1 MVRPSCAHV
10 RESGR
15 FGQMEATMARP
26 DVSEERRAQI
36 LDAALEVFARQGFH
50 EARMDD
56 IAQASGLSKGA
67 LYLYYKSKDAIIG
80 ALLTSIFNIAMRSSL
95 TVEHEDGPVRDRLLE
110 VTERFAG
117 EIDRFSRAMPVM
129 LEFYAIAARDR
140 TVRKYL
146 GEIMDE
152 YAALVAHHLAQGIE
166 RGEFR
171 AGDPHDLA
179 VGLIAIWEGMA
190 LLWAMSPERI
200 QWREQATL
208 AVKTFLDGLATSP
221 TTP

>member
-1 MVRPSCAHV
+1 MGRPSCACM
-10 RESGR
+10 RETGR
-15 FGQMEATMARP
+15 IGQMEAMMARP

-80 ALLTSIFNIAMRSSL
+80 ALLTSIFNIAMRGSL
-95 TVEHEDGPVRDRLLE
+95 AVEHADGPVRDRILE
-110 VTERFAG
+110 ITERFAG

-140 TVRKYL
+140 TVRKYM
-146 GEIMDE
+146 GEILDE
-152 YAALVAHHLAQGIE
+152 YAELVAHLLAQGIAS
-166 RGEFR
+166 GEFR
-171 AGDPHDLA
+171 GGDPHDLA

-190 LLWAMSPERI
+190 LLWAISPERI
-200 QWREQATL
+200 QWRKQTTL
-208 AVKTFLDGLATSP
+208 AVKAFLDGLATP
-221 TTP
+221 TSSS

>member
-1 MVRPSCAHV
+1 
-10 RESGR
+10 
-15 FGQMEATMARP
+15 MARP

-95 TVEHEDGPVRDRLLE
+95 TAAREDGTIRDRILE
-110 VTERFAG
+110 ITERFAG
-117 EIDRFSRAMPVM
+117 EIDRFSRAVPVM

-140 TVRKYL
+140 TVRKYM
-146 GEIMDE
+146 GEIFEE
-152 YAALVAHHLAQGIE
+152 YSALVARLLEQGMA
-166 RGEFR
+166 RGELR
-171 AGDPHDLA
+171 RGGDAHDLA

-190 LLWAMSPERI
+190 LLWAMSPERVH
-200 QWREQATL
+200 WREQATL
-208 AVKTFLDGLATSP
+208 AVTTFLDGL
-221 TTP
+221 TPPSAS

>member
-1 MVRPSCAHV
+1 
-10 RESGR
+10 
-15 FGQMEATMARP
+15 MARP

-67 LYLYYKSKDAIIG
+67 LYLYYKSKDALIG

-95 TVEHEDGPVRDRLLE
+95 AAEHDDGPIRERLMQ
-110 VTERFAG
+110 VTERFAV

-140 TVRKYL
+140 TVRKYM
-146 GEIMDE
+146 GEVFDE
-152 YAALVAHHLAQGIE
+152 YAALVAHLLAQGIE

-171 AGDPHDLA
+171 GGDPHDLA

-208 AVKTFLDGLATSP
+208 AVKTFLDGLAAPPSAS
-221 TTP
+221 

>member
-1 MVRPSCAHV
+1 
-10 RESGR
+10 
-15 FGQMEATMARP
+15 MARP

-95 TVEHEDGPVRDRLLE
+95 TAAREDGTIRDRILE
-110 VTERFAG
+110 ITERFAG
-117 EIDRFSRAMPVM
+117 EIDRFSRAVPVM

-140 TVRKYL
+140 TVRKYM
-146 GEIMDE
+146 GEIFEE
-152 YAALVAHHLAQGIE
+152 YSALVARLLEQGMA

-171 AGDPHDLA
+171 RGGDAHALA

-190 LLWAMSPERI
+190 LLWAMSPERV

-208 AVKTFLDGLATSP
+208 AVATFLDGL
-221 TTP
+221 TPPPVS

>member
-1 MVRPSCAHV
+1 
-10 RESGR
+10 
-15 FGQMEATMARP
+15 MARP

-36 LDAALEVFARQGFH
+36 LVAALEVFARQGFH

-95 TVEHEDGPVRDRLLE
+95 TAAREDGTIRDRILE
-110 VTERFAG
+110 ITERFAG
-117 EIDRFSRAMPVM
+117 EIDRFSRAVPVM

-140 TVRKYL
+140 TVRKYM
-146 GEIMDE
+146 GEIFEE
-152 YAALVAHHLAQGIE
+152 YSALVARLLEQGMA
-166 RGEFR
+166 RGELR
-171 AGDPHDLA
+171 RGGDAHDLA

-190 LLWAMSPERI
+190 LLWAMSPERV

-208 AVKTFLDGLATSP
+208 AVTTFLDGL
-221 TTP
+221 TPPSAS

>member
-1 MVRPSCAHV
+1 
-10 RESGR
+10 
-15 FGQMEATMARP
+15 MARP

-80 ALLTSIFNIAMRSSL
+80 ALLTSIFNIAMRGPL
-95 TVEHEDGPVRDRLLE
+95 AAEHTDGPIRDRIQE

-140 TVRKYL
+140 TVRKYM
-146 GEIMDE
+146 GEIFEE
-152 YAALVAHHLAQGIE
+152 YSALVARLLEQGMA

-171 AGDPHDLA
+171 RGGDAHALA

-190 LLWAMSPERI
+190 LLWAMSPERV

-208 AVKTFLDGLATSP
+208 AVATFLDGL
-221 TTP
+221 TPPPVS

>member
-1 MVRPSCAHV
+1 
-10 RESGR
+10 
-15 FGQMEATMARP
+15 MARP

-95 TVEHEDGPVRDRLLE
+95 TAAREDGTIRDRILE
-110 VTERFAG
+110 ITERFAG
-117 EIDRFSRAMPVM
+117 EIDRFSRAVPVM

-140 TVRKYL
+140 TVRKYM
-146 GEIMDE
+146 GEIFEE
-152 YAALVAHHLAQGIE
+152 YSALVARLLEQGMA
-166 RGEFR
+166 RGELR
-171 AGDPHDLA
+171 RGGDAHDLA

-190 LLWAMSPERI
+190 LLWAMSPERV

-208 AVKTFLDGLATSP
+208 AVTTFLDGL
-221 TTP
+221 TPPSAS

>member
-1 MVRPSCAHV
+1 
-10 RESGR
+10 
-15 FGQMEATMARP
+15 MARP

-95 TVEHEDGPVRDRLLE
+95 TAAREDGTIRDRILE
-110 VTERFAG
+110 ITERFAG
-117 EIDRFSRAMPVM
+117 EIDRFSRAVPVM

-140 TVRKYL
+140 TVRKYM
-146 GEIMDE
+146 GEIFEE
-152 YAALVAHHLAQGIE
+152 YSALVARLLEQGME

-171 AGDPHDLA
+171 RGGDAHDLA

-190 LLWAMSPERI
+190 LLWAMSPERV

-208 AVKTFLDGLATSP
+208 AVATFLDGL
-221 TTP
+221 TPPPVS

>member
-1 MVRPSCAHV
+1 
-10 RESGR
+10 
-15 FGQMEATMARP
+15 MARP

-67 LYLYYKSKDAIIG
+67 LYLYYKSKDAIISALMGSVFNLAMRG
-80 ALLTSIFNIAMRSSL
+80 ALA
-95 TVEHEDGPVRDRLLE
+95 VERADGSTRERLLDI
-110 VTERFAG
+110 TERFAR
-117 EIDRFSRAMPVM
+117 EIDRFSRALPVM

-140 TVRKYL
+140 TVRAVMGGL
-146 GEIMDE
+146 FDE
-152 YAALVAHHLAQGIE
+152 YRASVTRLIEQGIE
-166 RGEFR
+166 RGELKS
-171 AGDPHDLA
+171 GDRHDLA

-200 QWREQATL
+200 HWREQATL
-208 AVKTFLDGLATSP
+208 AVTVFLDGLALP
-221 TTP
+221 TAS

>member
-1 MVRPSCAHV
+1 
-10 RESGR
+10 
-15 FGQMEATMARP
+15 MEAMMARP

-80 ALLTSIFNIAMRSSL
+80 ALLTSIFNIAMRGSL
-95 TVEHEDGPVRDRLLE
+95 AVEHEDGPVRDRILE
-110 VTERFAG
+110 ITERFAG

-140 TVRKYL
+140 TVRKYM
-146 GEIMDE
+146 GEILDE
-152 YAALVAHHLAQGIE
+152 YAALVAHLLAQGIAS
-166 RGEFR
+166 GEFR
-171 AGDPHDLA
+171 GSDPHDLA

-190 LLWAMSPERI
+190 LLWAISPERI
-200 QWREQATL
+200 QWRKQTTL
-208 AVKTFLDGLATSP
+208 AVKAFLDGLATPPSAS
-221 TTP
+221 